1 MHVSRSLGLDT
12 DMLKKITR
20 LYYSMDIFKVSKF
33 VCHIILK
40 RYSQLFFL
48 VLFNRKKNV
57 ELINIY

>member
-12 DMLKKITR
+12 DMLKEITR

-40 RYSQLFFL
+40 RYSQLFFW
-48 VLFNRKKNV
+48 FYSIEKRM
-57 ELINIY
+57 LI

>member
-48 VLFNRKKNV
+48 VLFNRMLN
-57 ELINIY
+57 